1 MNLLIIGGAGYI
13 GSHMVQR
20 LRSTQ
25 NKVTILDNLS
35 TGFRNVINDTDFI
48 EGDIKDCALLT
59 KIFKDRGIEAVMHF
73 ASYMQVSESVKKPD
87 IYYENNV
94 SNTINLLNIMAK
106 NNVRKFIFSSSA
118 AIFGEP
124 EYTPIDESHPKNPI
138 NPYGRSKLMVEG
150 ILKDYESAFGLK
162 SVCLRYFNA
171 AGADEGGN
179 LGEQHSPETHLIP
192 ILLQVA
198 SGRRERAS
206 VFGTDYP
213 TADGTCIRDYIHVS
227 DLCEAHI
234 AALDYLNKKHKSQNF
249 NLGNG
254 GGFSVA
260 EVVETVRRISGKPL
274 QIDYEER
281 RPGDPAVLVADST
294 LAKKMLNWSPCFT
307 QLETIIEHAWNF
319 EKSHFSRPLTE

>member
-20 LRSTQ
+20 LRSTK

-35 TGFRNVINDTDFI
+35 TGFRNAINDTDFI

-87 IYYENNV
+87 VYYENNV

>member
-20 LRSTQ
+20 LRSTK

>member
-234 AALDYLNKKHKSQNF
+234 AALEYLNKKHKSQNF

>member
-20 LRSTQ
+20 LRSTK

-35 TGFRNVINDTDFI
+35 TGFRNAINDTDFI

-294 LAKKMLNWSPCFT
+294 LAKKMLNWNPCFT

>member
-20 LRSTQ
+20 LRSTK

-35 TGFRNVINDTDFI
+35 TGFRNAINDTDFI

-138 NPYGRSKLMVEG
+138 NPYGRSKLMVEE

-234 AALDYLNKKHKSQNF
+234 AALEYLNKKHKSQNF

>member
-20 LRSTQ
+20 LRSTK

-35 TGFRNVINDTDFI
+35 TGFRNAINDTDFI

-59 KIFKDRGIEAVMHF
+59 KIFKDREIEAVMHF

-234 AALDYLNKKHKSQNF
+234 AALEYLNKKHKSQNF

-294 LAKKMLNWSPCFT
+294 LAKKMLNWNPCFT

>member
-20 LRSTQ
+20 LRSTK

-87 IYYENNV
+87 VYYENNV

-234 AALDYLNKKHKSQNF
+234 AALEYLNKKNKSQNF

>member
-20 LRSTQ
+20 LRSTK

-206 VFGTDYP
+206 VFGTDYS

>member
-20 LRSTQ
+20 LRSTK

-35 TGFRNVINDTDFI
+35 TGFRNAINDTDFI

-59 KIFKDRGIEAVMHF
+59 KIFKDREIEAVMHF

-87 IYYENNV
+87 VYYENNV

-234 AALDYLNKKHKSQNF
+234 AALEYLNKKHKSQNF

-294 LAKKMLNWSPCFT
+294 LAKKMLNWNPCFT

>member
-234 AALDYLNKKHKSQNF
+234 AALEYLNKKHKSQNF

-294 LAKKMLNWSPCFT
+294 LAKKMLNWNPCFT

>member
-20 LRSTQ
+20 LRSTK

-35 TGFRNVINDTDFI
+35 TGFRNAINDTDFI

-87 IYYENNV
+87 VYYENNV

-234 AALDYLNKKHKSQNF
+234 AALEYLNKKHKSQNF

-260 EVVETVRRISGKPL
+260 EVVETVRRISGKHL

-294 LAKKMLNWSPCFT
+294 LAKKILNWSPRFT

>member
-1 MNLLIIGGAGYI
+1 
-13 GSHMVQR
+13 
-20 LRSTQ
+20 
-25 NKVTILDNLS
+25 
-35 TGFRNVINDTDFI
+35 
-48 EGDIKDCALLT
+48 
-59 KIFKDRGIEAVMHF
+59 
-73 ASYMQVSESVKKPD
+73 
-87 IYYENNV
+87 
-94 SNTINLLNIMAK
+94 
-106 NNVRKFIFSSSA
+106 
-118 AIFGEP
+118 
-124 EYTPIDESHPKNPI
+124 
-138 NPYGRSKLMVEG
+138 MVEE

-179 LGEQHSPETHLIP
+179 LGEQHSPGTHLIP

-234 AALDYLNKKHKSQNF
+234 TALEYLNKKHKSQNF

-254 GGFSVA
+254 DGFSVA

-319 EKSHFSRPLTE
+319 EKSHFSRPFTE

>member
-20 LRSTQ
+20 LRSTK

-35 TGFRNVINDTDFI
+35 TGFRNAINDTDFI

-124 EYTPIDESHPKNPI
+124 EY
-138 NPYGRSKLMVEG
+138 
-150 ILKDYESAFGLK
+150 
-162 SVCLRYFNA
+162 
-171 AGADEGGN
+171 
-179 LGEQHSPETHLIP
+179 
-192 ILLQVA
+192 
-198 SGRRERAS
+198 
-206 VFGTDYP
+206 
-213 TADGTCIRDYIHVS
+213 
-227 DLCEAHI
+227 
-234 AALDYLNKKHKSQNF
+234 
-249 NLGNG
+249 
-254 GGFSVA
+254 
-260 EVVETVRRISGKPL
+260 
-274 QIDYEER
+274 
-281 RPGDPAVLVADST
+281 
-294 LAKKMLNWSPCFT
+294 
-307 QLETIIEHAWNF
+307 
-319 EKSHFSRPLTE
+319 

>member
-294 LAKKMLNWSPCFT
+294 LAKKMLNWNPCFT